1 MTLSYWERESL
12 SSYDVIIIGAG
23 IVGMSAAAAVKE
35 QDPHLQVLV
44 LERGTLPS
52 GASTKNAGFACF
64 GSVTELIDDLSS
76 TSETEVLDILNMRW
90 KGLQAFKSR
99 ISDDTLI
106 NTTGGF
112 ELIRETESYALDE
125 VGRLNT
131 LLRPIF
137 NDDVFEIVDHRIADF
152 GFSSSSVKHMILN
165 KFEGQINTGN
175 AIDQLWTYCGKLG
188 VRFLFGTEVNAI
200 SGKEVQTTNMSF
212 FAERILICTNAFT
225 QQLLPNIDM
234 QPGRGQVLI
243 TQPLKGGTRFT
254 GVFHM
259 DKGYYYFRNVDNRVL
274 IGGAR
279 NAAFGEETT
288 TSFGNTDLIEEKLLE
303 LLHTDIIPDTDFEL
317 DMKWS
322 GIMSFGPNKRPIVE
336 KHSEHLYI
344 GVRLGGMGVAI
355 GSLVGQQ
362 VAELALQN

>member
-12 SSYDVIIIGAG
+12 TTYDVIIVGAG

-35 QDPHLQVLV
+35 QFPQLQVLV
-44 LERGTLPS
+44 LERGSLPS

-76 TSETEVLDILNMRW
+76 SPEDEVLEILQMRW
-90 KGLQAFKSR
+90 QGLQAFRQR
-99 ISDDTLI
+99 INNDSLI
-106 NTTGGF
+106 HTTGGF
-112 ELIRETESYALDE
+112 ELIRDSETHALDE
-125 VGRLNT
+125 LDRLNT

-137 NDDVFEIVDHRIADF
+137 DDNVFEIADDQIEAF
-152 GFSSSSVKHMILN
+152 GFNTSSIKHLIVN

-175 AIDQLWTYCGKLG
+175 AIDRLWNHCSRLG
-188 VRFLFGTEVNAI
+188 VRFLFGTSVVSVN
-200 SGKEVQTTNMSF
+200 GNEVQTDNVRFSGNKI
-212 FAERILICTNAFT
+212 ILCTNAFT
-225 QQLLPNIDM
+225 KSLLPKLSM
-234 QPGRGQVLI
+234 EPGRGQVLI
-243 TQPLKGGTRFT
+243 THPLADPLCFQ

-259 DKGYYYFRNVDNRVL
+259 DKGYYYFRNVDNRIL

-279 NAAFGEETT
+279 NEAFEEETT
-288 TSFGNTDLIEEKLLE
+288 TSFGNTDLIEDKLVA
-303 LLHTDIIPDTDFEL
+303 LLKRDIIPNTDFKV

-322 GIMSFGPNKRPIVE
+322 GIMSFGSNKRPIVE

-355 GSLVGQQ
+355 GSLIGQQ
-362 VAELALQN
+362 VAELALQD